1 MRRRP
6 AAGPRRR
13 ARADEGPRRRRL
25 VGLGRFVIRERVEWS
40 VADEKKK
47 DATKSGN
54 PAVAADA
61 RAAKDAKRPKKKQQK
76 LTTTRSWVVPTFL
89 TLLLLGVAWLV
100 VWYLTTSTG
109 ISVPVMSTL
118 GNWNMLIAMVLMAG
132 SFGVA
137 TQWK

>member
-1 MRRRP
+1 M
-6 AAGPRRR
+6 A
-13 ARADEGPRRRRL
+13 E
-25 VGLGRFVIRERVEWS
+25 
-40 VADEKKK
+40 EKKK

-54 PAVAADA
+54 PAVAAAA
-61 RAAKDAKRPKKKQQK
+61 RAEKSTKRPAKKHK
-76 LTTTRSWVVPTFL
+76 LGTTQSWVIPTML

-100 VWYLTTSTG
+100 VWYITTSTG
-109 ISVPVMSTL
+109 ITVPLMSGL

>member
-1 MRRRP
+1 M
-6 AAGPRRR
+6 
-13 ARADEGPRRRRL
+13 
-25 VGLGRFVIRERVEWS
+25 
-40 VADEKKK
+40 ADEKKK

-109 ISVPVMSTL
+109 ITVPVMSTL